1 MIMSRNKFEWDNLL
15 EHEDVAFLV
24 DPNGMSPDERHEL
37 IESLYVDYIKLR
49 ATKKTKKSILANYK
63 RIIREL
69 VKNFAL

>member
-1 MIMSRNKFEWDNLL
+1 MSRNKFEWDNLL
-15 EHEDVAFLV
+15 EHEDAAFLV

-69 VKNFAL
+69 VKNFAH

>member
-1 MIMSRNKFEWDNLL
+1 MSRNKFEWDNLL

-37 IESLYVDYIKLR
+37 IESLYADYIKLR

-69 VKNFAL
+69 VKNFAH

>member
-1 MIMSRNKFEWDNLL
+1 MSSNKFEWETLL
-15 EHEDVAFLV
+15 EHEDVSFLV
-24 DPNGMSPDERHEL
+24 DPNSMSPDERHEL

-69 VKNFAL
+69 VKNFAH

>member
-1 MIMSRNKFEWDNLL
+1 MSRNKFEWDNLL

-49 ATKKTKKSILANYK
+49 ATKKTKKSILTNYK

-69 VKNFAL
+69 VKNFAH

>member
-49 ATKKTKKSILANYK
+49 ATKKLKKAFL
-63 RIIREL
+63 L
-69 VKNFAL
+69 

>member
-37 IESLYVDYIKLR
+37 IESLYVDYIKIR

-69 VKNFAL
+69 VKNFAH

>member
-1 MIMSRNKFEWDNLL
+1 MIMSRNKFEWNNLL

-69 VKNFAL
+69 VKNFAH

>member
-49 ATKKTKKSILANYK
+49 ATKKTKKSILTNYK

-69 VKNFAL
+69 VKNFAH

>member
-1 MIMSRNKFEWDNLL
+1 MSRNKFEWDSLL

-69 VKNFAL
+69 VKNFAH

>member
-1 MIMSRNKFEWDNLL
+1 MSRNKFEWDNLL

-24 DPNGMSPDERHEL
+24 DPNRMSPDERHEL

-69 VKNFAL
+69 VKNFAH

>member
-37 IESLYVDYIKLR
+37 IESLYFDYIKLR

-69 VKNFAL
+69 VKNFAH

>member
-1 MIMSRNKFEWDNLL
+1 MSRNKFEWDNLL

-24 DPNGMSPDERHEL
+24 DPNGMSTDERHEL

-69 VKNFAL
+69 VKNFAH

>member
-1 MIMSRNKFEWDNLL
+1 MIMSRNKFEWNNLL

-49 ATKKTKKSILANYK
+49 ATKKTKKSILTNYK

-69 VKNFAL
+69 VKNFAH

>member
-63 RIIREL
+63 RILREV
-69 VKNFAL
+69 VKNFAH